1 MRVAYSQT
9 IGNLQAKPLYRE
21 AAYMSNEELVAV
33 IQAGASER
41 MGELWEQVEGLVKW
55 KAKRIMTVLQGV
67 SGRGVEFDD
76 LYQSGYLAMV
86 AAVETYKAESGSFSN
101 WLSFYLKTT
110 FAEVTGY
117 RTVKDKMEPL
127 NNATSLD
134 KMVGGEEDGT
144 PLGDIVPDPYAAA
157 TMDAVEEKLWREQL
171 HEALESVLGEIPTE
185 ESNVLRRRYYERQT
199 LAGAAQDL
207 GTTSEEIRKLEGNG
221 IKALRHH
228 RLAKRIRPFY
238 DFDYYSGTGLGAFRN
253 TGMSVQERY
262 MIHLER

>member
-1 MRVAYSQT
+1 
-9 IGNLQAKPLYRE
+9 
-21 AAYMSNEELVAV
+21 MSNEELAAV
-33 IQAGASER
+33 IQAGAPER
-41 MGELWEQVEGLVKW
+41 IGELWEQVEGFVKW
-55 KAKRIMTVLQGV
+55 KAKRIMTALQGG

-76 LYQSGYLAMV
+76 LHHSGYLAMV
-86 AAVETYKAESGSFSN
+86 AAVETYQPKSGSFVN
-101 WLSFYLKTT
+101 WLSLYLKTA
-110 FAEVTGY
+110 FAEATGY

-134 KMVGGEEDGT
+134 KMVGGEDDGT
-144 PLGDIVPDPYAAA
+144 PLGDIVPDPYASA

-171 HEALESVLGEIPTE
+171 HEAMESVLSELPMEQST
-185 ESNVLRRRYYERQT
+185 VLRRRYYDRQT

-207 GTTSEEIRKLEGNG
+207 GTTPEEVRKLEGNG

-238 DFDYYSGTGLGAFRN
+238 DFDYYGGTGLGAFRN

-262 MIHLER
+262 LIRQERFADRESKKTT

>member
-1 MRVAYSQT
+1 
-9 IGNLQAKPLYRE
+9 
-21 AAYMSNEELVAV
+21 MSNEELVAV

-144 PLGDIVPDPYAAA
+144 SLGDIVPDPYAAA

-262 MIHLER
+262 MIHLERK